1 MLTSIPKTDGVWIFS
16 SFYKANA
23 VALMTVNSDNVDSKR
38 RKIFD
43 TVCQVLSQQSFD
55 HLKEV
60 YYSNG
65 REECVMENKP
75 SEVNLHHIET
85 VSLML

>member
-1 MLTSIPKTDGVWIFS
+1 
-16 SFYKANA
+16 
-23 VALMTVNSDNVDSKR
+23 MTVNSDDVNSKQR
-38 RKIFD
+38 EMFD
-43 TVCQVLSQQSFD
+43 TVHQILTEPRFE

-75 SEVNLHHIET
+75 SGVKLHHIET